1 MHWHLLSRVNREPL
15 SLLISSHS
23 FHLFVLFP
31 PLFVFHLVGHCEV
44 LRSSNKC
51 RSFHWSLFVFFF
63 LFFVGFFY
71 SLCVTKVSSS
81 PSSCL
86 VLQSFFEV
94 SVVSFFVWE
103 RDLVWP
109 LGRLEFLL
117 GVELAV
123 SIWEWWWIRENGGA
137 RSGRNWKLD
146 VLGVT
151 LWYLL

>member
-1 MHWHLLSRVNREPL
+1 
-15 SLLISSHS
+15 
-23 FHLFVLFP
+23 
-31 PLFVFHLVGHCEV
+31 

-51 RSFHWSLFVFFF
+51 RSFHWSWFVCLFVCFCFCFFF
-63 LFFVGFFY
+63 FWVGFFY

-94 SVVSFFVWE
+94 SVFSFFVWE
-103 RDLVWP
+103 RDLVWR